1 MRTLIV
7 SVMLITLVMLF
18 CFSTTGLAV
27 IKDKGLVAYYNFD
40 EGGGKE
46 VTDLSGNDNNG
57 TFKGDF
63 DWVAGKYGK
72 ALAIEYPSKP
82 SINERAG
89 ETTHVVIVPDD
100 KTLDISPAV
109 TIAAWAKLSRLPTGG
124 QCPSILTKRAKCGPG
139 NYQLFW
145 RGNPNGKMC
154 YWGGGADSCTA
165 KCVIKADTWHHV
177 VSTMDFANKTIKFYL
192 DGVNCDTQPRPTP
205 LAPNDSPLYIGTD
218 SCNNCGYEG
227 TITLDEVA
235 IFNRALSKNEVE
247 AAMKE
252 GLGNLGVTAVQASD
266 KLSTTWAS
274 IKREISR

>member
-1 MRTLIV
+1 
-7 SVMLITLVMLF
+7 
-18 CFSTTGLAV
+18 
-27 IKDKGLVAYYNFD
+27 
-40 EGGGKE
+40 
-46 VTDLSGNDNNG
+46 
-57 TFKGDF
+57 
-63 DWVAGKYGK
+63 
-72 ALAIEYPSKP
+72 
-82 SINERAG
+82 
-89 ETTHVVIVPDD
+89 
-100 KTLDISPAV
+100 
-109 TIAAWAKLSRLPTGG
+109 
-124 QCPSILTKRAKCGPG
+124 
-139 NYQLFW
+139 
-145 RGNPNGKMC
+145 
-154 YWGGGADSCTA
+154 
-165 KCVIKADTWHHV
+165 
-177 VSTMDFANKTIKFYL
+177 MDFANKTIKFYL

>member
-1 MRTLIV
+1 MEE
-7 SVMLITLVMLF
+7 TLVMLF
-18 CFSTTGLAV
+18 YFSTTGLAV
-27 IKDKGLVAYYNFD
+27 DKGLVAYYNFE
-40 EGGGKE
+40 EGKGNK

-57 TFKGDF
+57 TFKGKLE
-63 DWVAGKYGK
+63 WVAGKYGK
-72 ALAIEYPSKP
+72 ALAIEYPKVTD
-82 SINERAG
+82 AQA
-89 ETTHVVIVPDD
+89 VIVPAD
-100 KTLDISPAV
+100 KTLDIDDEV
-109 TIAAWAKLSRLPTGG
+109 TIVAWAKLSRLPTGG
-124 QCPSILTKRAKCGPG
+124 HCPSVLTKRVGCGPG

-165 KCVIKADTWHHV
+165 KCVIKEDTWHHV

-192 DGVNCDTQPRPTP
+192 DGDNCDSQPRPTP
-205 LAPNDSPLYIGTD
+205 LTPNGSPLYIGTD

-274 IKREISR
+274 IKREISQ